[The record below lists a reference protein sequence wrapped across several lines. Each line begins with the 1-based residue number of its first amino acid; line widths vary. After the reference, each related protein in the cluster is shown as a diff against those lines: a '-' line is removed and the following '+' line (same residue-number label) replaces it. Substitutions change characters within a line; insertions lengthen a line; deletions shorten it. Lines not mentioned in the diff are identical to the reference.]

1 LKIKEYK
8 SYCNIV
14 NGDSTPNRIYKRKFY
29 EKADIFK
36 NEMRYVVFENSV
48 LIITILLSI
57 SFKNLSRTR
66 IFFLLETRIYVF
78 KMLRHNKGFI
88 NFVFVLH

>member
-1 LKIKEYK
+1 M
-8 SYCNIV
+8 
-14 NGDSTPNRIYKRKFY
+14 PNRIYKRKFY

-36 NEMRYVVFENSV
+36 NEMRHVVFENSV

-66 IFFLLETRIYVF
+66 KKVFLLENRIYVF
-78 KMLRHNKGFI
+78 
-88 NFVFVLH
+88 